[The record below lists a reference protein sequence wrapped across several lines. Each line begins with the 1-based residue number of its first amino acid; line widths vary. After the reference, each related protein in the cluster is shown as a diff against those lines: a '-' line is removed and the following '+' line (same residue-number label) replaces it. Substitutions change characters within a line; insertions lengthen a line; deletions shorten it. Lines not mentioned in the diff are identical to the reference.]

1 MQDQTQSKEKKMNV
15 KSKCMEI
22 EVTAQNLVS
31 WDVFRVISWELIV
44 YFMLSITGMI
54 TLTVQ
59 KALNRA
65 IGHEM

>member
-1 MQDQTQSKEKKMNV
+1 MQDQTQSKGKKMNV

-54 TLTVQ
+54 TLTV
-59 KALNRA
+59 
-65 IGHEM
+65 

>member
-1 MQDQTQSKEKKMNV
+1 
-15 KSKCMEI
+15 MEI

-31 WDVFRVISWELIV
+31 WDVSRVISWELIV

-54 TLTVQ
+54 TLTEQ

-65 IGHEM
+65 MGHEM